1 MRRRIAVM
9 VAMVMMVLMMSAP
22 SALAHHDVGH
32 AIVGHKAEDGLD
44 HNKGGGNDHAKQ
56 NHGKGND

>member
-1 MRRRIAVM
+1 MM
-9 VAMVMMVLMMSAP
+9 MMVVMSAAP
-22 SALAHHDVGH
+22 AMAHHDVDH

-56 NHGKGND
+56 NRGKGR